1 MTFSVTLPPI
11 VGARCYDAP
20 PVTTAPP
27 APATDGALT
36 GPGQSGPA
44 VSRDASARE
53 FAGGRE
59 RTGPGAPRAAAAED
73 VPRLAPPIDFRYIGL
88 DPYQPPRG
96 GLVAGSLGFVAAG
109 ASVPYFGHL
118 PGAVLLGVAGLS
130 LATCMMQLFRRP
142 REIPERAEPVAMAL
156 FPYGV
161 LIDGPEATRALR
173 WLAVD
178 AIHAHSVHGS
188 ENGVATTLYSLV
200 VVEVAEGHSE
210 ANRKLYAGKT
220 HGGVSVDA
228 LAVHLAA
235 YREEQGRGVA
245 LSLDPEGG
253 AADPTEP
260 HAEML
265 VEQATE
271 YLHTADAS
279 AELDLSPF
287 DYRGRRDRA
296 LPAASEGT
304 FRALRAVLTSRRAEA
319 LDRRPL
325 AVALAGLLDLR
336 PLARD
341 VVALV
346 TAPNPLLAALAR
358 VVARR
363 LGVDRQTTGTLDEVL
378 PFLDPRDAAFLL
390 TQAT

>member
-1 MTFSVTLPPI
+1 MPT
-11 VGARCYDAP
+11 AAP
-20 PVTTAPP
+20 SAPGTERVR
-27 APATDGALT
+27 AAF
-36 GPGQSGPA
+36 
-44 VSRDASARE
+44 ARE
-53 FAGGRE
+53 
-59 RTGPGAPRAAAAED
+59 
-73 VPRLAPPIDFRYIGL
+73 RLAPPIDFRYIGL

-96 GLVAGSLGFVAAG
+96 GFVAGSLGVVAAG
-109 ASVPYFGHL
+109 ASVPYLGQL

-130 LATCMMQLFRRP
+130 LATCMMQLFRRR
-142 REIPERAEPVAMAL
+142 REIPEQAEPVAMAL

-173 WLAVD
+173 WVAVD
-178 AIHAHSVHGS
+178 EIHAQSVHGS

-200 VVEVAEGHSE
+200 VVAVAEGDSE

-220 HGGVSVDA
+220 HGGVSVEA

-245 LSLDPEGG
+245 LSLDPGGG

-260 HAEML
+260 QAALL
-265 VEQATE
+265 VEQAAE
-271 YLHTADAS
+271 YLHTASAS

-296 LPAASEGT
+296 LPAPSEGT
-304 FRALRAVLTSRRAEA
+304 FRALREVLTSRQAEP

-341 VVALV
+341 VVALA
-346 TAPNPLLAALAR
+346 TAPSPLLAALAR

-363 LGVDRQTTGTLDEVL
+363 LGVDRQTAGTLDEVL